1 MQLLAAALDRP
12 NLSEALV
19 IALREMIVDGRLA
32 AGERLNEVQLA
43 ASLGVSRTPLRE
55 ALGRLA
61 AEEALSSSPRIGY
74 SVRPLTAEEFRQ
86 IYPIRAILDPE
97 ALRLSG
103 IPSPRRMAGLAALN
117 RKILEASDPEDVITL
132 DDEWHL
138 ELVAD
143 CPNRVL
149 LGLIEQFMRRTR
161 RYETALMRERSN
173 VRGAADN
180 HKKILAALRTRDL
193 PRACEALR
201 RNLQSGIGPVLEWL
215 KAREKAS
222 AGKPGADK

>member
-1 MQLLAAALDRP
+1 MPSLAQTLDRP
-12 NLSEALV
+12 NISEALV
-19 IALREMIVDGRLA
+19 VTLREMIIDGRLP
-32 AGERLNEVQLA
+32 AGERLNEVHLA
-43 ASLGVSRTPLRE
+43 ARLGVSRTPLRE

-61 AEEALSSSPRIGY
+61 AEDALTNSPRIGY
-74 SVRPLTAEEFRQ
+74 SVRPLTVEEFRQ

-103 IPSPRRMAGLAALN
+103 VPPPRRMARLAELN
-117 RKILEASDPEDVITL
+117 RKIFEAVDPEDAIAL

-138 ELVAD
+138 ALISD

-149 LGLIEQFMRRTR
+149 IGLIEQFMRRTR

-173 VRGAADN
+173 VRGAADD
-180 HKKILAALRTRDL
+180 HKKILAALRARDL
-193 PRACEALR
+193 GRACEALR
-201 RNLQSGIGPVLEWL
+201 RNLQSGIEPVLAWL

-222 AGKPGADK
+222 AGKQGAEK

>member
-1 MQLLAAALDRP
+1 MQTLTEALDRP
-12 NLSEALV
+12 NISETLV
-19 IALREMIVDGRLA
+19 VTLRQMIVDGRLP
-32 AGERLNEVQLA
+32 AGERLNEVHLA

-61 AEEALSSSPRIGY
+61 AEDALSSSPRIGY
-74 SVRPLTAEEFRQ
+74 SVRPLTAEEFQQ

-103 IPSPRRMAGLAALN
+103 VPPPRRMARLAELN
-117 RKILEASDPEDVITL
+117 RKILEANDSEDVITL

-138 ELVAD
+138 ALVSD

-149 LGLIEQFMRRTR
+149 IGLIEQFMRRTR

-173 VRGAADN
+173 VRGAADD
-180 HKKILAALRTRDL
+180 HRKILAALRAHDL
-193 PRACEALR
+193 GRACAALR
-201 RNLQSGIGPVLEWL
+201 RNLQSGIGHVLTWL

-222 AGKPGADK
+222 GGKQGAEK